1 MRALRVSP
9 CYKRSVWGA
18 DEVAKVVS
26 IMETLRI
33 ILEGLGIL
41 SMVAALAC
49 TVLAFVFSGLRS
61 LGSGAGRGPRPAA
74 IAIVGALGCLGI
86 LLFWAGRSL

>member
-1 MRALRVSP
+1 MRAMRGSP

-18 DEVAKVVS
+18 GEPAKV
-26 IMETLRI
+26 IEFMETLRI
-33 ILEGLGIL
+33 LLQGLGIL

-49 TVLAFVFSGLRS
+49 AGLTFVFSGLRS

-74 IAIVGALGCLGI
+74 IAIIGGLGGLGI

>member
-9 CYKRSVWGA
+9 CYKRSVSGTN
-18 DEVAKVVS
+18 EPAKV
-26 IMETLRI
+26 IEFMETLRI
-33 ILEGLGIL
+33 LLQGLGIL

-49 TVLAFVFSGLRS
+49 VGLTFVFSGLRS
-61 LGSGAGRGPRPAA
+61 LGAGAGRSPRPAA
-74 IAIVGALGCLGI
+74 IAIIGGLGGLGI